1 MKHNAVFKIY
11 PKLIYLLVS
20 LICSSH
26 FIISC
31 KEDSSNF
38 FNLDPQRIQVFNVNE
53 IDPQPI
59 FIVEGS
65 SDSSYVLSKEGIN
78 LKHWKF
84 EYKTGNDVQINND
97 GTLIGIFKPDEVPE
111 ISFGGY
117 GGIIQ
122 KLSAEGDLLWEYSL
136 FNENEILHHD
146 VEQLS
151 DGNVLALVWEK
162 ISSENAKNLG
172 VDTDVDIFFE
182 KIIEINPSNN
192 QIVWEWKS
200 IQHIIQ
206 NYDSSK
212 PNFGLPINNPSK
224 IDINY
229 VDANSMAGDI
239 MHANGIDYDE
249 DRNIIFLSVNFYNEV
264 WVIDHSTSIQES
276 KNSFGG
282 NYGMGGDL
290 IYRFGNPSAYGGSGR
305 QLFHRNHFPNLI
317 EDNVRG
323 KGNMLIFNNGINEKI
338 SSIYEIELP
347 STFGINSNNFMEP
360 KIVWEYKN
368 DSIFSKI
375 LCGAIRLKNGN
386 TLITEADFGLWEVNK
401 NKDVVWKFNAQ
412 NDSILDRTN
421 IWRAY
426 KY

>member
-38 FNLDPQRIQVFNVNE
+38 FNLDPQRIQVFDVNE

-151 DGNVLALVWEK
+151 NGNVLALVWEK
-162 ISSENAKNLG
+162 ISSENDANFT
-172 VDTDVDIFFE
+172 VA
-182 KIIEINPSNN
+182 
-192 QIVWEWKS
+192 
-200 IQHIIQ
+200 
-206 NYDSSK
+206 SSK
-212 PNFGLPINNPSK
+212 AVAGLVP
-224 IDINY
+224 
-229 VDANSMAGDI
+229 
-239 MHANGIDYDE
+239 
-249 DRNIIFLSVNFYNEV
+249 F
-264 WVIDHSTSIQES
+264 
-276 KNSFGG
+276 
-282 NYGMGGDL
+282 
-290 IYRFGNPSAYGGSGR
+290 
-305 QLFHRNHFPNLI
+305 
-317 EDNVRG
+317 
-323 KGNMLIFNNGINEKI
+323 
-338 SSIYEIELP
+338 
-347 STFGINSNNFMEP
+347 
-360 KIVWEYKN
+360 
-368 DSIFSKI
+368 
-375 LCGAIRLKNGN
+375 
-386 TLITEADFGLWEVNK
+386 
-401 NKDVVWKFNAQ
+401 
-412 NDSILDRTN
+412 
-421 IWRAY
+421 
-426 KY
+426 